1 MAKLTR
7 FFQKIIQNIFNFAV
21 APLAGAWIE
30 IEFDALR
37 DKAIESLPSRERGL
51 KYNYLVE
58 SGHGLPSLPS
68 RERGLKSFQIG
79 QTLSGVTSLPSRE
92 RGLK

>member
-30 IEFDALR
+30 IVYDWKIGKTSRVAPLAGAWIEMTVPVYLFR
-37 DKAIESLPSRERGL
+37 D
-51 KYNYLVE
+51 
-58 SGHGLPSLPS
+58 
-68 RERGLKSFQIG
+68 
-79 QTLSGVTSLPSRE
+79 
-92 RGLK
+92 

>member
-30 IEFDALR
+30 IKRFPSSVTV
-37 DKAIESLPSRERGL
+37 DKSLPSRERGL
-51 KYNYLVE
+51 KY
-58 SGHGLPSLPS
+58 LP
-68 RERGLKSFQIG
+68 F
-79 QTLSGVTSLPSRE
+79 
-92 RGLK
+92 

>member
-30 IEFDALR
+30 MQKRQMDE
-37 DKAIESLPSRERGL
+37 
-51 KYNYLVE
+51 
-58 SGHGLPSLPS
+58 
-68 RERGLKSFQIG
+68 
-79 QTLSGVTSLPSRE
+79 GVTKVAPLAGAWIEINEVVEDARTFLVAPLAGAWIEINR
-92 RGLK
+92 R

>member
-30 IEFDALR
+30 I
-37 DKAIESLPSRERGL
+37 
-51 KYNYLVE
+51 
-58 SGHGLPSLPS
+58 
-68 RERGLKSFQIG
+68 QIWII
-79 QTLSGVTSLPSRE
+79 L
-92 RGLK
+92 